1 MVALGWVDE
10 GVTFCAT
17 AAAAINKSSTQ
28 ASFESFLQNGG
39 IYNLQFGSST
49 SGNTTPTSY
58 VFAYQTASTTT
69 PGSAGLPISS
79 PPH

>member
-28 ASFESFLQNGG
+28 ASFESFLLNGG

-49 SGNTTPTSY
+49 GSNSCRLGGPIVQPPPVSGTPI
-58 VFAYQTASTTT
+58 A
-69 PGSAGLPISS
+69 
-79 PPH
+79 